1 MKFSNLLTLYSTR
14 EVKCKPFSERY
25 FFSILVYI
33 GIETKLSLGKIGKR
47 MKTTLHYVEFPTWL
61 FPYSCF
67 TIPVAVMQ
75 QWQKFWGVK
84 ESFLRNRS
92 LDREFLRTLFSLRS
106 RRSRRR
112 FLRRNLENTRGE
124 KRLPVTCS
132 PRAAKKKDRLNTIR
146 HTQRN
151 LVIYTINSI

>member
-1 MKFSNLLTLYSTR
+1 MQTFFR
-14 EVKCKPFSERY
+14 EI
-25 FFSILVYI
+25 FFSIPVYI
-33 GIETKLSLGKIGKR
+33 GTETKLSLGKIGKR
-47 MKTTLHYVEFPTWL
+47 MKTTLHCIEFPTWL

-106 RRSRRR
+106 RRSRRQ
-112 FLRRNLENTRGE
+112 FLRGEISRTHEQRKGSQYLLPSRGQ
-124 KRLPVTCS
+124 
-132 PRAAKKKDRLNTIR
+132 KKDRLNTIR

-151 LVIYTINSI
+151 LVIYTILHSI